1 MAASRG
7 ILCGML
13 DSLTR
18 YFTELTP
25 AWFYL
30 ALFLCAY
37 LENVLPPVPG
47 DTVVVFAAY
56 LVGRSQ
62 ERVAGV
68 FAATTLGSVA
78 GFMTFYWIGCLV
90 HPEFFIRKNY
100 RFLPA
105 RSFENAGQW
114 FRRWG
119 YWVILLNRFLA
130 GIRSVISI
138 VCGVYRL
145 PKAKVFLLSLLGCGI
160 WNLALIL
167 AGYLLGANWPWI
179 EQLLRQYSRVLLG
192 MCLLAGSVWVLRK
205 RFSNQQEGK

>member
-1 MAASRG
+1 
-7 ILCGML
+7 ML

-18 YFTELTP
+18 YFTELAP
-25 AWFYL
+25 VWFYV

-37 LENVLPPVPG
+37 LESVLPPVPG

-62 ERVAGV
+62 KRVAGV

-78 GFMTFYWIGCLV
+78 GFMTLYWVGRLV
-90 HPEFFIRKNY
+90 HPDFFIRKNY

-119 YWVILLNRFLA
+119 SWIILLNRFLS

-145 PKAKVFLLSLLGCGI
+145 PQSQVFLLSLVGCGI
-160 WNLALIL
+160 WNLVLIL
-167 AGYLLGANWPWI
+167 AGYLLGANWPLI
-179 EQLLRQYSRVLLG
+179 EQMLRQYSRALLG
-192 MCLLAGSVWVLRK
+192 MCLLVGSAWILRK
-205 RFSNQQEGK
+205 RLTNQ